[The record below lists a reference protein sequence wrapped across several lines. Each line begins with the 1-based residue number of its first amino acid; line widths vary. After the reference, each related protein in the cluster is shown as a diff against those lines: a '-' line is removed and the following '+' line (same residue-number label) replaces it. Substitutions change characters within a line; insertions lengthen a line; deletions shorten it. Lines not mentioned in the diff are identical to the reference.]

1 MTPALLLLPQPRVI
15 AADARHS
22 AHAIRADADAAAASR
37 SAANAASAAA
47 AAAKLLAQ
55 LTNFIM
61 LVGCLKLVWQCRQCS
76 PGEAGL

>member
-47 AAAKLLAQ
+47 AAKLLAQ